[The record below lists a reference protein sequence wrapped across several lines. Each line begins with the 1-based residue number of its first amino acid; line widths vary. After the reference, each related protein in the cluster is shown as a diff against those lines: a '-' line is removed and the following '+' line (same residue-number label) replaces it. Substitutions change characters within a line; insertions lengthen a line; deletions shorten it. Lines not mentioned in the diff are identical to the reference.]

1 MNDKYHVPSRV
12 RNITDMER
20 IADRLYAG
28 GVADSVRMQ
37 LEDSEQLDVNKCR
50 EVLWK
55 CVNQIY
61 KMLEQSF
68 CLEQKLE
75 ASHTS
80 LGAERRMSLELRV
93 ENKRLTEENAQL
105 EKTNRNLKR
114 EIEKLMS
121 NG

>member
-1 MNDKYHVPSRV
+1 MNEKYYVPSRV
-12 RNITDMER
+12 RDITDLER
-20 IADRLYAG
+20 IGDRIFAG
-28 GVADSVRMQ
+28 GVADSVKLQ
-37 LEDSEQLDVNKCR
+37 LESNEHLDVNKSR

-93 ENKRLTEENAQL
+93 ENKRLTEENAQF
-105 EKTNRNLKR
+105 EKANRNLKR
-114 EIEKLMS
+114 ELEKLMS